1 MYICFSFVSLY
12 CFVLNSNKMF
22 TFYYFSCLSNL
33 LCQTLSKASS
43 ESYDLVRTLR
53 MAGYGMIIL
62 GPSLHYWFNFVSKTL
77 PKRDLI
83 TTLKKIVLGQIVYG
97 PAMNVVF
104 FSVNAAAQGI
114 IASTLISILESLHI
128 MLYSEY

>member
-1 MYICFSFVSLY
+1 
-12 CFVLNSNKMF
+12 
-22 TFYYFSCLSNL
+22 
-33 LCQTLSKASS
+33 
-43 ESYDLVRTLR
+43 

-114 IASTLISILESLHI
+114 LASTLISILESLHI

>member
-1 MYICFSFVSLY
+1 
-12 CFVLNSNKMF
+12 
-22 TFYYFSCLSNL
+22 
-33 LCQTLSKASS
+33 
-43 ESYDLVRTLR
+43 

-114 IASTLISILESLHI
+114 IAYFMFHANFNSGKSSYNALL
-128 MLYSEY
+128 